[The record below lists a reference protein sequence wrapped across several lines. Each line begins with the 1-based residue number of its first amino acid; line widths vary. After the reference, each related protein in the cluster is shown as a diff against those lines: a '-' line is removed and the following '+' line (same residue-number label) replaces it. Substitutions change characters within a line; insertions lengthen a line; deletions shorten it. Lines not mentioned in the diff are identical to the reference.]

1 MKKSKKEKVLGASLL
16 TPLLLAVNPVSIN
29 AEQLTYDHEAQM
41 NVNAE
46 GVYAN
51 TLSSS
56 TFNGTQTFD
65 WSGNPNDSDND
76 SDADPYG

>member
-1 MKKSKKEKVLGASLL
+1 MKKSKKETVLGASLL
-16 TPLLLAVNPVSIN
+16 TPLLLAMNPVSIN
-29 AEQLTYDHEAQM
+29 AEQLSYDHEAQM

-51 TLSSS
+51 TLSST

-65 WSGNPNDSDND
+65 YEGKPFDSDND
-76 SDADPYG
+76 TDADPYG